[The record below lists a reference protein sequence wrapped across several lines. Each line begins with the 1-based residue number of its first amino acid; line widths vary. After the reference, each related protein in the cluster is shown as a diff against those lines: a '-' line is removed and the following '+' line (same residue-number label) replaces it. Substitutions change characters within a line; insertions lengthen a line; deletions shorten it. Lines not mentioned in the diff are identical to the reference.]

1 MLIANQKKKE
11 NIAEYVIYLFQVE
24 TIIRSFD
31 FKIDDIFDHYICV
44 MTSIEEA
51 REDVKKWYLEII
63 AEMTEKGLKEKGHI
77 ARVHEVMDEMNF
89 LHNTLLTSLE
99 DTEYQ
104 EIHAEAGGYIQ
115 ELRDKSGTEGMSD
128 IEICL
133 TGLYGKLT
141 LKIQKKE
148 ISEETELAFESFT
161 RLLAILAVRYKDFK
175 SGNLKFQLNN

>member
-1 MLIANQKKKE
+1 
-11 NIAEYVIYLFQVE
+11 
-24 TIIRSFD
+24 
-31 FKIDDIFDHYICV
+31 
-44 MTSIEEA
+44 
-51 REDVKKWYLEII
+51 
-63 AEMTEKGLKEKGHI
+63 
-77 ARVHEVMDEMNF
+77 MDEMNF

-104 EIHAEAGGYIQ
+104 EIHSEAGGYIQ

-161 RLLAILAVRYKDFK
+161 KLLAVLALRYKDFK